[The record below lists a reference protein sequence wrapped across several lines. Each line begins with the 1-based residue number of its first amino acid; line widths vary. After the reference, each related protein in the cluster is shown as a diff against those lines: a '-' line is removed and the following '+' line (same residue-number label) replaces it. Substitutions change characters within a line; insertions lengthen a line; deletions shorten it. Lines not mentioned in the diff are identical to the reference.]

1 MHPSMRPRVLP
12 VKLAIDVPHMDLSD
26 RDLASGSD
34 LMSVAV
40 SIWLSCMD
48 RVFTIVVL
56 YTVLSGLFE
65 SLELEGSSWAMSW
78 VFLQRCLTR
87 WPNGMARSIS
97 GGMMI
102 NVILGLPFPR
112 MIVTMTAIR

>member
-1 MHPSMRPRVLP
+1 MLP
-12 VKLAIDVPHMDLSD
+12 VKLAIDVPQMDLLD

-78 VFLQRCLTR
+78 VFLQRCLTK
-87 WPNGMARSIS
+87 WPNGRARRSS
-97 GGMMI
+97 GGMAI
-102 NVILGLPFPR
+102 RTTLGFPS
-112 MIVTMTAIR
+112 MIVTTRLTK